1 MQNVFTKTILLFSC
15 FLMLQEQPDGARQQN
30 GSVGAAAASY
40 QHGKGEIM
48 NRLAAEQEDR
58 HDGKQGSDRRVN
70 GTGQCRLDTVVDHI
84 RYRFS
89 AAMHFQVFTDAV
101 KNYDGAVDQIPYYCQ
116 QRGYES
122 GVNFQL
128 QQGEPTQRN
137 RHVND

>member
-1 MQNVFTKTILLFSC
+1 MQNVFTKTILLFPC
-15 FLMLQEQPDGARQQN
+15 FFMLQEQPDGARQQN
-30 GSVGAAAASY
+30 GSVGAAAAAH

-48 NRLAAEQEDR
+48 NRLAAEQEDCY
-58 HDGKQGSDRRVN
+58 DSKQSGDRRVN

-84 RYRFS
+84 RYRFG

-101 KNYDGAVDQIPYYCQ
+101 KNYDGAVDRIPDYRQ

-128 QQGEPTQRN
+128 QQ
-137 RHVND
+137 

>member
-1 MQNVFTKTILLFSC
+1 MQNVFTKTILLFPC
-15 FLMLQEQPDGARQQN
+15 FFMLQEQPDGARQQN
-30 GSVGAAAASY
+30 GSVGAAAAAH

-48 NRLAAEQEDR
+48 NRLAAKQEDR
-58 HDGKQGSDRRVN
+58 HDGKQGSDCRVN

-84 RYRFS
+84 RYRFG

-101 KNYDGAVDQIPYYCQ
+101 KNYDGAIDRIPDYRQ

-128 QQGEPTQRN
+128 QQGEPAQRN